1 MWYLSAAN
9 GCSTVD
15 RRNRIISGVGSLLHS
30 LQRVLVQVSGDQAS
44 LPLGTAILQDTC
56 AADFRLCCIVH
67 SAIFARDL
75 FAPERLLCRATE
87 SVGLLVVMELRA
99 VEQCAV
105 SLIARRPIG
114 GDVGHDPSGLTG
126 FSLLAVGVTGVGHH
140 V

>member
-15 RRNRIISGVGSLLHS
+15 RRNRIISGVARCCIRCNASS
-30 LQRVLVQVSGDQAS
+30 CRSGDQAS

-105 SLIARRPIG
+105 SLIVRRPIG
-114 GDVGHDPSGLTG
+114 GHVGHDPSGLTG